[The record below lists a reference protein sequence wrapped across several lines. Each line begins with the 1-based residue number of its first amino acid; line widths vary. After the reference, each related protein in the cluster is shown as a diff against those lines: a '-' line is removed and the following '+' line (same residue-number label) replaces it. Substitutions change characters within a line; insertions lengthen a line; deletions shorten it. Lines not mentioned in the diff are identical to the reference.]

1 MIRRKLLLEGK
12 RTLAM
17 HLSNIGPLTTKE
29 TTMKQLVC
37 STAATCLLFAA
48 SLAGASTDP
57 TPRDAM
63 AMVNKGAAMIKI
75 KGKEEVLRRIA
86 AQDPLFISG
95 SLYLYVRDLKTG
107 VVLAHPI
114 NRAIVG
120 KDLTD
125 VPDTNGKTYRRE
137 ILQVA
142 ARQGKGW
149 VDYTYKNPA
158 TGKIEPK
165 TTYLLRVDDIV
176 LEAGIYK
183 R

>member
-1 MIRRKLLLEGK
+1 
-12 RTLAM
+12 
-17 HLSNIGPLTTKE
+17 
-29 TTMKQLVC
+29 MKQLVHL
-37 STAATCLLFAA
+37 TAACLLLA
-48 SLAGASTDP
+48 SGIAGASTDP
-57 TPRDAM
+57 TPRDAV
-63 AMVNKGAAMIKI
+63 AMVEKGAAMIKI
-75 KGKEEVLRRIA
+75 KGKDEVIRRIA
-86 AQDPLFISG
+86 AKDPTFING

-114 NRAIVG
+114 NRTIVG

-142 ARQGKGW
+142 AKNGKGW
-149 VDYTYKNPA
+149 VDYTYKNPE
-158 TGKIEPK
+158 TGRIEPK

-183 R
+183 K